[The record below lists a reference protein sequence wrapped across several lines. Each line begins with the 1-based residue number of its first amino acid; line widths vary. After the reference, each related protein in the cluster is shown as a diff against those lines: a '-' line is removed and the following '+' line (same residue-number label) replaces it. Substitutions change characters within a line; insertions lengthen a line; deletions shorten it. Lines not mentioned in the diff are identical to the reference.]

1 MRRVFF
7 RNQYL
12 ILFCVTCWVSGAYA
26 KRSDSIAMN
35 QALFLKDNGRSF
47 QISSHSLNDGDAWHI
62 AAGDKKVLADIDGP
76 SIIRNIWFTCS
87 GLPEAG
93 EEYLRN
99 LIIRMYWDKEET
111 PSVEVPFGD
120 FFGNGF
126 SKRVCWHSEYLGV
139 TSGGFYSYF
148 PMPFRKHAR
157 IEIENTSSKAML
169 VFFHILC
176 QRYDELPKNTLYFH
190 SQWRRENP
198 TIQGKNY
205 TILDA
210 AGDGY
215 FAGVFLFMQAYD
227 KGDKWN
233 FLEGDEFM
241 YIDGEKDA
249 SVKGTGG
256 EDYFQGGWY
265 FIDGTFNALYH
276 GLVLK
281 DANSIRASCYRFHL
295 LDRVNFNSSIHVE
308 IEHGNRP
315 GNDAKADFSSVSYWY
330 QNEPHK
336 VFEPLNP
343 DRKPITTL
351 PPYILPGA
359 IEWEGTPETQPIYMS
374 TYQSDWSNNMAGLF
388 VGKIGQSSQN
398 KFSLPSDGMYLVGVN
413 LIAND
418 CGAIAQITIDG
429 NDIGSPIDTYSK
441 DAKDYYLLNNNRAMG
456 LKQIGKMQLKAG
468 EHIAKITIVGKNEK
482 ANGCELMVDCVT
494 IQRMEN

>member
-1 MRRVFF
+1 MFF
-7 RNQYL
+7 EKQYL
-12 ILFCVTCWVSGAYA
+12 TLLYVAFLASGACAAHSYP
-26 KRSDSIAMN
+26 KVID
-35 QALFLKDNGRSF
+35 QELFLKDNGRSF
-47 QISSHSLNDGDAWHI
+47 QISSHSLNDGDAWHVG
-62 AAGDKKVLADIDGP
+62 AGEKKVLADVNGP
-76 SIIRNIWFTCS
+76 CIVRNVWFTCS
-87 GLPEAG
+87 GLPETG

-99 LIIRMYWDKEET
+99 LIIRMYWDNEKT

-126 SKRVCWHSEYLGV
+126 SRRVNWHSEYLGV

-157 IEIENTSSKAML
+157 IEIENTSGKAML

-176 QRYDELPKNTLYFH
+176 QRYDRLPENTLYFH

-198 TIQGKNY
+198 TIHGKNY

-210 AGDGY
+210 AGEGY

-241 YIDGEKDA
+241 YVDGEKDA
-249 SVKGTGG
+249 SIKGTGG

-265 FIDGTFNALYH
+265 FIDGTFNAPYH

-281 DANSIRASCYRFHL
+281 DPDTIRASCYRFHL

-315 GNDAKADFSSVSYWY
+315 GNDAKADFSSVAYWY
-330 QNEPHK
+330 QSEPHK
-336 VFEPLNP
+336 AFEPLNP
-343 DRKPITTL
+343 DRKPTITL
-351 PPYILPGA
+351 PAYIFPGA

-374 TYQSDWSNNMAGLF
+374 TYQNDWSNNMAGVF

-398 KFSLPSDGMYLVGVN
+398 KFSVPSDGRYLVGVN

-418 CGAIAQITIDG
+418 CGAIAQISIDG

-441 DAKDYYLLNNNRAMG
+441 DAKDYYLLNNNKAMG
-456 LKQIGKMQLKAG
+456 LKQIGKLQLREG
-468 EHIAKITIVGKNEK
+468 EHIAKITLVGRNEK
-482 ANGCELMVDCVT
+482 AKGCELMVDCIT
-494 IQRMEN
+494 IQKENTK